1 MFYIISYDISDDKRR
16 QKIAKIL
23 LDFGNRVQYSVFE
36 AILTNELLKKMVSRL
51 RRVTSEEEDSIR
63 IYQLCKECKKSI
75 KILGAGQV
83 LEDKD
88 IYIL

>member
-1 MFYIISYDISDDKRR
+1 MRFFLNR
-16 QKIAKIL
+16 
-23 LDFGNRVQYSVFE
+23 NRVQYSVFE

-51 RRVTSEEEDSIR
+51 RRITSEEEDSIR
-63 IYQLCKECKKSI
+63 IYQLCKECKKAI